1 MSLQVVNFQR
11 CKCASGSSKKPE
23 PVPSVSGVSE
33 IAACPPSPIADN
45 PSSLPSP
52 HLLSLLQSV
61 TLLACSLN
69 ASPSMPA
76 VVLYCKMKNVLLI
89 CVCVCVCIICVKR
102 IINLFI
108 ILIIIPPYSTLSL

>member
-23 PVPSVSGVSE
+23 PVPSVSGMSE

-45 PSSLPSP
+45 PSSLPSS

-69 ASPSMPA
+69 ASLSMPT
-76 VVLYCKMKNVLLI
+76 VVLHYKMKNVLFISL
-89 CVCVCVCIICVKR
+89 CVYVCIICVES
-102 IINLFI
+102 IINL
-108 ILIIIPPYSTLSL
+108 LQPM